1 MYKLNSNA
9 GWMASASLKIEEIK
23 RSIERA
29 IAFPFSLEIPDGD
42 SEEITPQQPAKTA
55 VQLPHNCEF
64 DTNGNLEKTASEQH
78 LELLLSNILKYGVLI
93 ASAIVLLGGI
103 LYLIRHGFE
112 PADYHIFRGTPSE
125 FRSVEG
131 VINAILAGSRRGI
144 IQLGLLV
151 LIATPILR
159 VVISLLAFIWR
170 RDLIYIIVT
179 SLVLAG
185 LTYSLVGGYY

>member
-1 MYKLNSNA
+1 MYKLNYNA
-9 GWMASASLKIEEIK
+9 AWMASALLKIEEIK
-23 RSIERA
+23 RSIVRA
-29 IAFPFSLEIPDGD
+29 IAFPLRPDTKDGD
-42 SEEITPQQPAKTA
+42 PEEFTAQQPAKTA
-55 VQLPHNCEF
+55 VKLPHNCEF
-64 DTNGNLEKTASEQH
+64 DNNGNLGKTASEQR
-78 LELLLSNILKYGVLI
+78 LELWLSNLLKYGVLI
-93 ASAIVLLGGI
+93 ASAIVFIGGI
-103 LYLIRHGFE
+103 LYLMHHSFE
-112 PADYHIFRGTPSE
+112 PADYHIFHGAPSE

-131 VINAILAGSRRGI
+131 VINAIFAGSRRGI